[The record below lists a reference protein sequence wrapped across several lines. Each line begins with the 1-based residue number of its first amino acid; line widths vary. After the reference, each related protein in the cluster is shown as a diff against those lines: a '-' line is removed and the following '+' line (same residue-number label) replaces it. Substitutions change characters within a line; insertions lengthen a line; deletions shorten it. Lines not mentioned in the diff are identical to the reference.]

1 MSHSASPSK
10 ARLNGILCGLA
21 SACIWGAFPVVTR
34 LGLTH
39 TPLDGYDITFI
50 RYAVSGVVL
59 LPYLMR
65 AGLRGLSWK
74 AIALMVAGIGAP
86 YMLVVSFGLSHAPVE
101 QFAVVTPA
109 SMIVFSTLISVWA
122 LGMRFAAQALAGIAI
137 IILGVA
143 LAGYQGLTSPHASS
157 LAFFIFLAGGLLW
170 AVYTVSSKVY
180 STSAL
185 HGTAVVSVFSMLLY
199 SPFYL
204 ALNGAR
210 LLDIPVMDLVVQAVY
225 QGLLVSVAALFFYS
239 SAVQML
245 GAAIGATFAAL
256 VPGSAI
262 VLAALMLG
270 EPPNMVAI
278 AGLLIVTTGTAMA
291 LWQRHPAHRAS
302 TPATDPKG
310 VIR

>member
-1 MSHSASPSK
+1 MSHCASPSN

-50 RYAVSGVVL
+50 RYAVSGLVL
-59 LPYLMR
+59 LPYLAR
-65 AGLRGLSWK
+65 EGLRGLSWK
-74 AIALMVAGIGAP
+74 AIALMVAGIGVP
-86 YMLVVSFGLSHAPVE
+86 YMLVVSFGLSHAPVD

-109 SMIVFSTLISVWA
+109 SMIVFSTLISMRA
-122 LGMRFAAQALAGIAI
+122 LGMRLAAQAVAGMAI

-143 LAGYQGLTSPHASS
+143 LAGYQGLTSPHASL

-170 AVYTVSSKVY
+170 AIYTVSSKAY

-204 ALNGAR
+204 AISGAR
-210 LLDIPVMDLVVQAVY
+210 LLEIPASDLVVQAVY

-262 VLAALMLG
+262 VLAALTLG
-270 EPPNMVAI
+270 EPPNMAAV
-278 AGLLIVTTGTAMA
+278 AGLLIVTVGMAMV
-291 LWQRHPAHRAS
+291 LWQRHPAPRTAMS
-302 TPATDPKG
+302 ATDSKG
-310 VIR
+310 AER